1 MRPRKRAKKSAKQS
15 FDIEKLIIVAA
26 VTAIF
31 MLLPLFKTGLP
42 REIAGFFSASAKGTD
57 ASFGAKGGS
66 ASGGDIFS
74 GYFKT
79 QVALA
84 EHCGKMIS
92 GFADKLVA
100 DAGQSVGILG
110 AAHGRLIAQMSMKP
124 VSGVETPFDAA
135 VGVFAEAGY
144 MVRGFAAGMAEN
156 FTVAFNDVGESLY
169 FASLNWDHQAELAQY
184 HAAKGVTDA
193 GGFLAN
199 LYPAVFAETR

>member
-1 MRPRKRAKKSAKQS
+1 MRPRKRAKKLAKQS

-42 REIAGFFSASAKGTD
+42 REVAGFFSAQ
-57 ASFGAKGGS
+57 GGS
-66 ASGGDIFS
+66 ASGGDFLELVE
-74 GYFKT
+74 T

-84 EHCGKMIS
+84 EHCGKMMTA
-92 GFADKLVA
+92 FADKSVA

-124 VSGVETPFDAA
+124 ILGVETPFDAA
-135 VGVFAEAGY
+135 VGVFAEVGY
-144 MVRGFAAGMAEN
+144 MVQGFAAGMSEN

-184 HAAKGVTDA
+184 FVAKGVTDA

-199 LYPAVFAETR
+199 LYPAAFAETR